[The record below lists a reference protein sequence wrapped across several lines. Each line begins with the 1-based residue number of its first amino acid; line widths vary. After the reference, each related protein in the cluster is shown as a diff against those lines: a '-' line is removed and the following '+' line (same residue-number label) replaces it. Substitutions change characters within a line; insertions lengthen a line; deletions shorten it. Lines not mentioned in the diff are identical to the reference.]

1 MIMENENIKKILI
14 VIDMQNDFV
23 FGSLGTD
30 EAKQIVDL
38 IKDKILTYD
47 KNDVYA
53 TRDTHHDN
61 YLETLEG
68 RNLPIKHCI
77 EGTKGHEIVD
87 ELKSLILEGNI
98 FNKET
103 FGSIDLSNRIKQIY
117 DENDGNI
124 EIEICGLCTDICVI
138 SNALLL
144 KAKMPEVKISLDK
157 NLTEGVNRDLKESA
171 IKTMR
176 SCQVNII

>member
-1 MIMENENIKKILI
+1 MKKILI

-23 FGSLGTD
+23 SGALGTN
-30 EAKQIVDL
+30 EAEQIVDL
-38 IKDKILTYD
+38 IKNKILSFD
-47 KNDVYA
+47 KKNVYA
-53 TRDTHHDN
+53 TRDTHFDN

-68 RNLPIKHCI
+68 KNLPIKHCI

-87 ELKSLILEGNI
+87 ELKPLILKENI
-98 FNKET
+98 IDKSS
-103 FGSIDLSNRIKQIY
+103 FGSIDLVDKIKNIY

-144 KAKMPEVKISLDK
+144 KTKMPEVKINLDE
-157 NLTEGVNRDLKESA
+157 NLTEGVNRELKDAA
-171 IKTMR
+171 IRTMK
-176 SCQVNII
+176 SCQINIL